1 MENVMK
7 KIKIIAVGC
16 LLALISSSCSQLTN
30 KETNSTEDFRKNRRE
45 SESTTETEE
54 SSESSGSLPEE
65 ESDGYS
71 SLYGRAEHN
80 IEKTIVYDA
89 RNVKITAE
97 ELTEKDKQGNIGLAL
112 WIENNTTQDLIFS
125 PDDLYVNKL
134 NSLFLGSTA
143 EIKVSV
149 NDGKMLLIP
158 ISTYELEHFG
168 IDEIQEIDMVI
179 SGINDNGSQVILT
192 DLINLKTDLEGELQ
206 EADPSSVADLQ
217 EILNDEE
224 FEIYAGIY
232 TSQRGR
238 FLEIF
243 VKNKKD
249 KTVKISSST
258 LQFNDS
264 KNLEDSISNSVPA
277 GMSWDLI
284 YNLEDPVVRSVLSD
298 GEEIKTI
305 TLAFGFRE
313 SNTSAYD
320 RTTDA
325 ITINLDR

>member
-1 MENVMK
+1 MEEIMK
-7 KIKIIAVGC
+7 KIKIMAAIC
-16 LLALISSSCSQLTN
+16 LLAILSTSCSYLADSDT
-30 KETNSTEDFRKNRRE
+30 TVTEDFRKNRDE
-45 SESTTETEE
+45 KESTTEVEGSIE
-54 SSESSGSLPEE
+54 SSESLPEE
-65 ESDGYS
+65 EEDGYI

-80 IEKTIVYDA
+80 IEESVIYDA
-89 RNVKITAE
+89 RNVKITAK

-112 WIENNTTQDLIFS
+112 WIENNTTQDLIFF
-125 PDDLYVNKL
+125 PEDLYVNKL

-149 NDGKMLLIP
+149 DDAKMLLIP
-158 ISTYELEHFG
+158 INSYELEHFG
-168 IDEIQEIDMVI
+168 INDIKDIDIAI
-179 SGINDNGSQVILT
+179 SGINENGSQVILT
-192 DLINLKTDLEGELQ
+192 DLVNLETDLEGELQ
-206 EADPSSVADLQ
+206 EADPSAVSNLQ
-217 EILNDEE
+217 MILNDKE
-224 FEIYAGIY
+224 FEIYGGIFNGQSGKY
-232 TSQRGR
+232 
-238 FLEIF
+238 LEIF

-258 LQFNDS
+258 LIFNDS
-264 KNLEDSISNSVPA
+264 ENLEDSISNSVPG

-325 ITINLDR
+325 ITINVE